1 MESNTEE
8 KKTWINV
15 QNQYKNETKM
25 VTATTF
31 TIKKV
36 WRAITKIG
44 TIEKSSIYIAIKVSE
59 NLPFNYFVF
68 WGHQ

>member
-1 MESNTEE
+1 MESNTE
-8 KKTWINV
+8 KKPLINL

-36 WRAITKIG
+36 WRAIRESG
-44 TIEKSSIYIAIKVSE
+44 TIEKSSILLLKYQKI
-59 NLPFNYFVF
+59 
-68 WGHQ
+68 